1 MRRTLAHVSAAT
13 DLAPVLL
20 AFRVYASL
28 EVEEA
33 GGKEFGGVG
42 DDLVELIGKA
52 VVLKRASSINAGLS
66 APYDKKK
73 ELTAK
78 TVLMKTELELERQ
91 KKVVLVG
98 SVRALTA
105 WTPRFIAGCCPRV
118 PDQLQAPSRRNPSS
132 RRTTGRT
139 WRAPSTCSR
148 VNPSSWSLIKCAALR
163 RPAKR
168 GSARESAGWVGF
180 DGGVHVVGPLDCCL
194 VCSERLPELWGED
207 FEDVAVRVLV

>member
-73 ELTAK
+73 RTHSQDGLDED
-78 TVLMKTELELERQ
+78 R
-91 KKVVLVG
+91 VG
-98 SVRALTA
+98 VGKAEKGSFGGVGA
-105 WTPRFIAGCCPRV
+105 
-118 PDQLQAPSRRNPSS
+118 
-132 RRTTGRT
+132 
-139 WRAPSTCSR
+139 
-148 VNPSSWSLIKCAALR
+148 SLDSLDAALHR
-163 RPAKR
+163 WVLSPCP
-168 GSARESAGWVGF
+168 GSAPGPFAPQSKLQTHHGKDLESSLDLLACESELMELDQVCGTAAAGQEGISTGVCGV
-180 DGGVHVVGPLDCCL
+180 GGV
-194 VCSERLPELWGED
+194 
-207 FEDVAVRVLV
+207 